1 MVQHVRRTQR
11 DPPRYLILHGSPT
24 AVDCGNH
31 RNSRTLPRV
40 LSGRGNRVA
49 RDSILSMVALI
60 VLGGTRVVYG
70 AVISRATDLPTFGEV
85 GAMIAVAMLASYVL
99 PAGISAATSRFIPFE
114 RGAGDIERARASYVV
129 LSTVSI
135 LAATGLGLL
144 AAMAVAFLGRPP
156 WQAVEVGLLAL
167 MYSLYTT
174 DKAALYAFEGVDR
187 YVRIEIAT
195 SVLAIVLTLAVAW
208 SGGTTYLLPF
218 IVSYGIFSVLA
229 RRAVR
234 GPAAGP
240 RLDPWRRPRRDLL
253 GYSFLAGIGILAG
266 AGSLQGT
273 QLLAVWFAA
282 PTEVAHFAAAVTLTA
297 PFYFMPRALALAL
310 FPFMSESYGAGD
322 VAAVRRHADL
332 ATRGLLVC
340 GAVVL
345 VAAEILAPVALTVF
359 GGAEYV
365 AGAPVLRLI
374 LLAAYLTIIAVPAI
388 NSLSSGPGWQLK
400 TPVAW
405 SVVGCL
411 IGLGLVGVV
420 GGPLGA
426 LGVALSYVV
435 GTAFT
440 SAGPLLTAWHRLA
453 MHWKGP
459 VARGLGLV
467 VAGLVVG
474 TLVDRG
480 ATDLL
485 GLAWIVAIG
494 LMGVLFA
501 GLVLIPDISAL
512 ARALPRRRATDLDVE
527 ERLVPTPSPGKSR

>member
-1 MVQHVRRTQR
+1 M
-11 DPPRYLILHGSPT
+11 
-24 AVDCGNH
+24 
-31 RNSRTLPRV
+31 
-40 LSGRGNRVA
+40 
-49 RDSILSMVALI
+49 LSMMALI

-70 AVISRATDLPTFGEV
+70 AVISRATDLQTFGEV

-114 RGAGDIERARASYVV
+114 RGAGDIQRARASYVV

-135 LAATGLGLL
+135 LAAGGLGLL
-144 AAMAVAFLGRPP
+144 AAAAVAFLGRPP
-156 WQAVEVGLLAL
+156 WQAVEVGLLAV

-174 DKAALYAFEGVDR
+174 DKAALYAFERVDR

-195 SVLAIVLTLAVAW
+195 SALAIVLTVAVAW
-208 SGGTTYLLPF
+208 SGTTVYLLPF
-218 IVSYGIFSVLA
+218 IVSYGTFSLLA

-253 GYSFLAGIGILAG
+253 GYSLLAGIGIVAG

-345 VAAEILAPVALTVF
+345 VAAEILAPVTLTVF

-365 AGAPVLRLI
+365 AGASVLRLI

-400 TPVAW
+400 TPVGW

-411 IGLGLVGVV
+411 VGLGLVAVIGE
-420 GGPLGA
+420 PLGA
-426 LGVALSYVV
+426 LGVALSYLV
-435 GTAFT
+435 GTAIT
-440 SAGPLLTAWHRLA
+440 SAGPLLAAWHRLA
-453 MHWKGP
+453 MHWTGP
-459 VARGLGLV
+459 VARGVGLV

-485 GLAWIVAIG
+485 GLVPVVAIG
-494 LMGVLFA
+494 AIGALLA
-501 GLVLIPDISAL
+501 GLVLMSDISAL
-512 ARALPRRRATDLDVE
+512 SRALPRRRPTDLDAQE
-527 ERLVPTPSPGKSR
+527 HLVPNPSPGKSR